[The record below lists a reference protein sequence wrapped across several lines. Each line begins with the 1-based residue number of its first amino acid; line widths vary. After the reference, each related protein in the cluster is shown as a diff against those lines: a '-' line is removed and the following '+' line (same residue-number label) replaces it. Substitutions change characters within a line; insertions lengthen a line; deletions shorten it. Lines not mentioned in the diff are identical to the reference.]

1 MHVSCVSC
9 RQHFLVQNL
18 VDVGRFSTGTCDIHN
33 MFIVFVAFVL
43 SGIAAAVYASGN

>member
-1 MHVSCVSC
+1 M
-9 RQHFLVQNL
+9 LVVLAQA
-18 VDVGRFSTGTCDIHN
+18 RDIHN